1 MRFLLA
7 LDWFVGN
14 NTERS
19 ALRYR
24 VVGIS
29 GDVLER
35 PQVPVQPTFYLP
47 LLDGDSNDLVIV
59 LHAGIDLGSVA
70 AGARSAV
77 RGADPDL
84 AVFGMQSMEE
94 SVSETTRD
102 QQFVMT
108 LLAAFAGI
116 AMVLAAVGLYGVVSW
131 GVSQRV
137 KEIAIRIALG
147 ATPREV
153 HRMVLLK
160 GLRPALIGIAIGIPA
175 AASLTGLMQGF
186 LFGVRPID
194 PLTFTVVPLML
205 LAITVLASSVPAMRA
220 PRVDPTVGL
229 RVD

>member
-1 MRFLLA
+1 
-7 LDWFVGN
+7 VIG
-14 NTERS
+14 
-19 ALRYR
+19 
-24 VVGIS
+24 VS

-35 PQVPVQPTFYLP
+35 PQAPAQPTFYLP
-47 LLDGDSNDLVIV
+47 LLDGDSTDISIV
-59 LHAGIDLGSVA
+59 LHTAIDPRSVA
-70 AGARSAV
+70 GGARSAV
-77 RGADPDL
+77 HGTDPDL
-84 AVFGMQSMEE
+84 PVFGIQSMDE
-94 SVSETTRD
+94 SVGETTRD

-116 AMVLAAVGLYGVVSW
+116 AVVLAAVGLYGVVSW

-147 ATPREV
+147 ATSREV

-160 GLRPALIGIAIGIPA
+160 GLRPALLGIAIGIPA

-194 PLTFTVVPLML
+194 PVTFTAVPLVL
-205 LAITVLASSVPAMRA
+205 LAITVLACAVPASRA
-220 PRVDPTVGL
+220 TRVDPTVGL